1 MSSNKKKSTNENI
14 FIDYDTPEDLLL
26 DLPPEEID
34 RLYEETF
41 GKGKSN
47 SKDKSDAENSDDV

>member
-1 MSSNKKKSTNENI
+1 MVIGKRISY
-14 FIDYDTPEDLLL
+14 IDLDTQEDLLL

-41 GKGKSN
+41 HKGE
-47 SKDKSDAENSDDV
+47 SKDKPKD

>member
-1 MSSNKKKSTNENI
+1 MFNKRISY
-14 FIDYDTPEDLLL
+14 IDLDTREDLLL

-41 GKGKSN
+41 NKSN
-47 SKDKSDAENSDDV
+47 SKVKSDTENSDEV

>member
-1 MSSNKKKSTNENI
+1 MSNKRISY
-14 FIDYDTPEDLLL
+14 IDLDTREDLLL

-47 SKDKSDAENSDDV
+47 SKVKSDAENSDDV